1 MMSLGQFM
9 NIVRKRI
16 ELGPKWR
23 YFYLLIRV
31 YYRHNQPMANLYN
44 QYKNDDGL
52 LEIQYCGE
60 NTFGFSHQLFL
71 KKSNVKL
78 NMKQFILIFLILF
91 LVWILIKKQ
100 ENFYLLGCKISDLKK
115 STEQDFSTVI

>member
-1 MMSLGQFM
+1 M
-9 NIVRKRI
+9 
-16 ELGPKWR
+16 
-23 YFYLLIRV
+23 
-31 YYRHNQPMANLYN
+31 YYPHKKKPLANLYN

-60 NTFGFSHQLFL
+60 NTFGFLIIISY

-100 ENFYLLGCKISDLKK
+100 ENFYLLGCKISDLKNQLNK
-115 STEQDFSTVI
+115 TSITVI